1 MPEISD
7 ADLLRQLKKEDNAA
21 FARLYEDCFPSIARY
36 VRRNSGNGQDAEDIF
51 QEAVIILL
59 NKLKQPDFFLT
70 VSIKTY
76 LFSISKN
83 LWLKKLRDSRPLMV
97 ADEYYLANLPIDD
110 NETGYQNE
118 NKLSGWLQKITDNC
132 QRILKAIFY
141 FNEPMDSLMTK
152 MGWKNKHTAT
162 NQKYKCI
169 EQIRKAG
176 KK

>member
-7 ADLLRQLKKEDNAA
+7 ADLLRQLKNEENAA
-21 FARLYEDCFPSIARY
+21 FARLYENCFTSVAKY
-36 VRRNSGNGQDAEDIF
+36 VRRNSGNEQDAEDIF

-70 VSIKTY
+70 ASIKTY
-76 LFSISKN
+76 LLSISKN

-97 ADEYYLANLPIDD
+97 ADEHYLENLPTGDT
-110 NETGYQNE
+110 ETTYQNE
-118 NKLSGWLQKITDNC
+118 NKLLDWLRKITGNC

-169 EQIRKAG
+169 EQIRRAS